1 MAKANKGLLKGVLLG
16 VGGVFLF
23 KTLFDDFSAKIQFGT
38 PKLGFKGITL
48 SPFGALLSVTIPITN
63 NNRQSVSVTGFE
75 GELWYG
81 PIKMATIRQPAP
93 VQLAAR
99 ATSNYVVEAS
109 VDLTQL
115 PEDVKKQIQTKQYL
129 QYFFL
134 KGRMKVGAIWVPI
147 NEQLTMLF

>member
-1 MAKANKGLLKGVLLG
+1 MAKENKGLLKGILLG
-16 VGGVFLF
+16 IGGLWLF
-23 KTLFDDFSAKIQFGT
+23 KTFFDDFSAKITFGT

-48 SPFGALLSVTIPITN
+48 QPFGALLSVIIPISN
-63 NNRQSVSVTGFE
+63 SNQQSVAVTGFE

-81 PIKMATIRQPAP
+81 PVKLAGIRQPVP
-93 VQLAAR
+93 VSLAGR
-99 ATSNYVVEAS
+99 ATSNYTVEAA
-109 VDLTQL
+109 VDLSQL
-115 PEDVKKQIQTKQYL
+115 SADVKEQIRTKQYL